1 MADEAVET
9 QAEPKKKSGLAKWTI
24 LAAILLALGVAG
36 WFAWDLYFKD
46 KLLGGAPVADQAAA
60 EQGQE
65 GKPIGPAIATGKE
78 QLVSLPTFIVNLA
91 DPLGRRYLKITLDV
105 EVVDE
110 ASAKEL
116 TIKEPKVRDAVI
128 LLLSSKSYQDLATME
143 SKILLKKEVAERLN
157 QALGGPKV
165 LRVYITEMVVQ

>member
-1 MADEAVET
+1 MADEAVER
-9 QAEPKKKSGLAKWTI
+9 QAEAKKKSGLARWGI
-24 LAAILLALGVAG
+24 LAVILLALGAAG
-36 WFAWDLYFKD
+36 WFAWDLYIKE
-46 KLLGGAPVADQAAA
+46 KLLGGAPVVDPAA

-65 GKPIGPAIATGKE
+65 GKPIGPALATGTE

-91 DPLGRRYLKITLDV
+91 DPLGRRYLKITMDV
-105 EVVDE
+105 EVINE
-110 ASAKEL
+110 SSAKEL
-116 TIKEPKVRDAVI
+116 TAKEPKIRDAVI

>member
-1 MADEAVET
+1 MADEALEAQV
-9 QAEPKKKSGLAKWTI
+9 EPKKKGPVKWII
-24 LAAILLALGVAG
+24 LAVLLVALGVGG
-36 WFAWDLYFKD
+36 WLAWNMYLKERIM
-46 KLLGGAPVADQAAA
+46 GGPPVEQADEASL
-60 EQGQE
+60 EGQ
-65 GKPIGPAIATGKE
+65 PVGPPLATGNE

-91 DPLGRRYLKITLDV
+91 DPLGRRYLKMTMEV
-105 EVVDE
+105 EVVDDK
-110 ASAKEL
+110 SAKEL
-116 TIKEPKVRDAVI
+116 TAKEPKIRDAII